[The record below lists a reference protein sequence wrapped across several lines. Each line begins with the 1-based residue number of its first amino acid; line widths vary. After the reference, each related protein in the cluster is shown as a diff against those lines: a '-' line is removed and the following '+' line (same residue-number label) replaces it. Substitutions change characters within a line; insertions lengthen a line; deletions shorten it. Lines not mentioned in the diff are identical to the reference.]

1 MSVHEQFAD
10 DLPLYAMGALKGDE
24 RLAVEEHLQECSV
37 CQRELEQLRG
47 DLALLALS
55 ASGPK
60 PPSRC
65 RERLMAAIA
74 KEPRRQSTRFSIRK
88 IWLSAFEWVVAVAAI
103 VAILALFEQNTNLR
117 RRIAGLE
124 VRFAAEQQQL
134 MEAQEFIASLNSQE
148 AVHFTLVE
156 GKALPQPQG
165 KAFYVKR
172 NGTLVFWASDMPQLP
187 PQKTYELWLI
197 PAAGAPIPAGLF
209 TPDTSGSATVIKPP
223 LPTGVNAKTF
233 AITVEPKAGSPAPTS
248 QPIMVGTR
256 G

>member
-10 DLPLYAMGALKGDE
+10 DLPLYAMGALEGNE
-24 RLAVEEHLQECSV
+24 RLAVEEHLLGCFV

-47 DLALLALS
+47 DLALLGLS
-55 ASGPK
+55 VSGSK

-65 RERLMAAIA
+65 RKRLLAAIA
-74 KEPRRQSTRFSIRK
+74 KEPRRRLTRFSVRE
-88 IWLSAFEWVVAVAAI
+88 IWLSVFAWVIAVAAM
-103 VAILALFEQNTNLR
+103 VAILALFEQNTSLR

-124 VRFAAEQQQL
+124 ARFTAEQQQL
-134 MEAQEFIASLNSQE
+134 MEAKELIASLNSPE

-165 KAFYVKR
+165 RAFYVTR
-172 NGTLVFWASDMPQLP
+172 NGTLLFLASDMPQLP

-197 PAAGAPIPAGLF
+197 PSAGAPIPAGLF
-209 TPDTSGSATVIKPP
+209 TPDTSGSATVINPP
-223 LPTGVNAKTF
+223 LPTGVKAKTF
-233 AITVEPKAGSPAPTS
+233 AITIEPKAGSPAPTS

-256 G
+256 V